1 MSTVILKQRNSAQ
14 ATLNDDDQLSALER
28 KYIVLTQKG
37 LPLSAKPYH
46 WLAKQLAITVEQT
59 LAMTNDLLERG
70 IIRRI
75 AAVPDHY
82 KIGYVFNGMT
92 TWDVADDKALEFGE
106 KVGDLPFVSHC
117 YLRPR
122 HLPLWNYNLFAM
134 IHAKDEL
141 QLKKYQMQIKS
152 LLVDVLQHHQG
163 KSHDVLTS
171 TKILKKTGLRLK
183 SKATADE
190 ANNV

>member
-1 MSTVILKQRNSAQ
+1 MVISKQQ
-14 ATLNDDDQLSALER
+14 TLNRDKQLNILER
-28 KYIVLTQKG
+28 KYIVLTQQG
-37 LPLSAKPYH
+37 LPLCAKPYH
-46 WLAKQLAITVEQT
+46 SLAEQLAITVEQV
-59 LAMTNDLLERG
+59 LKMTNDLLDRG

-75 AAVPDHY
+75 AAVPNHY
-82 KIGYVFNGMT
+82 KIGYLFNGMT
-92 TWDVADDKALEFGE
+92 TWDIADDKAVAFGE
-106 KVGDLPFVSHC
+106 KVGDLSFVSHC

-141 QLKKYQMQIKS
+141 QLKKYQAQIK
-152 LLVDVLQHHQG
+152 LLLDEVLQHHQG

-183 SKATADE
+183 SKQSE
-190 ANNV
+190 EEVSNV